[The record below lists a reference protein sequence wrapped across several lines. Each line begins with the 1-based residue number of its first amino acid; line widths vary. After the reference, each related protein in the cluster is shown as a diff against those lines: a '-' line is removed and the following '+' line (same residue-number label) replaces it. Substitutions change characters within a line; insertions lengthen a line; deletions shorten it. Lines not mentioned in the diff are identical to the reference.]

1 MRARRAGTGSEFRL
15 FQNEQEIGRVEDS
28 KVTFR
33 GFETRDDAALA
44 ASAAHRALTKR
55 RKKQPHRIEAPQD
68 FVIMDQ
74 GSTPAVVARAGIVA
88 KLLPP
93 APENSGID
101 GWGFEIQLL
110 PEEQFEVFAVARA
123 RVIWRAL
130 RGTGIYRRMRQFR
143 PEAPLSV

>member
-1 MRARRAGTGSEFRL
+1 MRARRIGTGSEFRL
-15 FQNEQEIGRVEDS
+15 FQDEQEIGRVEGS

-68 FVIMDQ
+68 LVIMDQ
-74 GSTPAVVARAGIVA
+74 GSTPAVVAQTDVMAA
-88 KLLPP
+88 LLPP
-93 APENSGID
+93 APENSGIG

-110 PEEQFEVFAVARA
+110 PEERFEVFAVARA
-123 RVIWRAL
+123 RVIWREL
-130 RGTGIYRRMRQFR
+130 RGTGISRRMHQFR

>member
-1 MRARRAGTGSEFRL
+1 MVDGTS
-15 FQNEQEIGRVEDS
+15 VS
-28 KVTFR
+28 FR

-55 RKKQPHRIEAPQD
+55 RKKQPHRIEVPGD

-74 GSTPAVVARAGIVA
+74 GSTSAVVAQAGVMA
-88 KLLPP
+88 TLLPP
-93 APENSGID
+93 APESSEIQ
-101 GWGFEIQLL
+101 GWGFEIQLP
-110 PEEQFEVFAVARA
+110 PEERLEVFAVARA
-123 RVIWRAL
+123 RVIWREL